1 MLVVNAICA
10 SLMGLA
16 LPNAEQACAQ
26 LPTILEMSEKYDI
39 RPAVMVALIHEESRY
54 KANAVSRAGACG
66 LTQVLPK
73 YTQNPKL
80 SCRQLKNPRVAIETG
95 SKTLSKFYYSSYA
108 KQNYKTALCTYNA
121 GYRCKK
127 SSASYSENGHRYAKR
142 ILRRAARIA
151 RAANSH
157 LSIANRL
164 DPYIDNCAATIK

>member
-1 MLVVNAICA
+1 MLVANAICA

-16 LPNAEQACAQ
+16 IPNAQQACAQ

-151 RAANSH
+151 RAANSY
-157 LSIANRL
+157 LSTANQL